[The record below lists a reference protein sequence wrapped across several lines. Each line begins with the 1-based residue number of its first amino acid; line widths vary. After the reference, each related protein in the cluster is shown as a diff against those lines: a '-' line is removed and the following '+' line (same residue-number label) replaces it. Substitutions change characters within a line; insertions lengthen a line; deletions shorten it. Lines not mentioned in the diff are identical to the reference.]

1 MKTML
6 SACLLALLLSSCIHA
21 PGEAVADAS
30 ISPASTAAEAGMV
43 DVGEAIPGL
52 DLDIRYAG
60 ERNFTGGR
68 VDGYEAPRCYL
79 LATVADALRRVEER
93 LREEGHRLRIHD
105 CYRPMRAV
113 RQFVRWTNA
122 ADDPVAKAAYYPGI
136 AKETL
141 VDAGYISDRSGHS
154 RGATLDLTLLRCDA
168 AGCTELDMGTP
179 FDFFD
184 PRANTDH
191 PGLSATQRRNRDL
204 LRDAMARE
212 GFANYPMEWWHYTF
226 KPEPSPGTY
235 YDVPVR

>member
-1 MKTML
+1 MRMGL
-6 SACLLALLLSSCIHA
+6 AACLSALLLSCTHA
-21 PGEAVADAS
+21 QDGTDANVS
-30 ISPASTAAEAGMV
+30 SASNAAEAGMV
-43 DVGEAIPGL
+43 DAAGAIPGL
-52 DLDIRYAG
+52 DLDMRYAG

-68 VDGYEAPRCYL
+68 VEGYEAPRCYL
-79 LATVADALRRVEER
+79 HAQVVDALRRVEER
-93 LREEGHRLRIHD
+93 LRTEGHRLRIHD

-113 RQFVRWTNA
+113 RHFVRWTQA
-122 ADDPVAKAAYYPGI
+122 ADDPAAKAGYYPGI
-136 AKETL
+136 DKATL

-168 AGCTELDMGTP
+168 AGCEELDMGTP

-191 PGLSATQRRNRDL
+191 PGLPPGQRHNRDL

-226 KPEPSPGTY
+226 KPEPSPATY
-235 YDVPVR
+235 YDFPVR